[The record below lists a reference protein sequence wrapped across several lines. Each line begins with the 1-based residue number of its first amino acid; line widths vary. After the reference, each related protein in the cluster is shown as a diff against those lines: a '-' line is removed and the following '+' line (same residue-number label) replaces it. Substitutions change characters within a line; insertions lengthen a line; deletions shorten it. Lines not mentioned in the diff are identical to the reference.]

1 MPDMMQFDLV
11 SPERMMASVEV
22 SAVDLP
28 AREGDMTA
36 MPSHA
41 AVMATL
47 RPGVVRAHAADGV
60 SEFVVTGG
68 FAEVTAESA
77 TILAE
82 TAVKREDATRELLEE
97 AIREAEQSSQ
107 ASEGGEKDIADK
119 RLADLKSLV
128 SALSL

>member
-28 AREGDMTA
+28 ASEGDMTA

-47 RPGVVRAHAADGV
+47 RPGIVRAHAADGV

-68 FAEVTAESA
+68 FAEVTAEST

-82 TAVKREDATRELLEE
+82 TAVKREDANRELLEE
-97 AIREAEQSSQ
+97 AVREAEQSSQ

>member
-1 MPDMMQFDLV
+1 MMQFDLV

-28 AREGDMTA
+28 ASEGDMTA

-47 RPGVVRAHAADGV
+47 RPGIVRAHAADEV

-68 FAEVTAESA
+68 FAEVTAGSA

-82 TAVKREDATRELLEE
+82 TAVKREDATRELLNE
-97 AIREAEQSSQ
+97 AIRHAEQASQ
-107 ASEGGEKDIADK
+107 ACEGGEKDIVDK

-128 SALSL
+128 SALDL

>member
-68 FAEVTAESA
+68 FAEVTAEST

>member
-47 RPGVVRAHAADGV
+47 RPGIVRAHSADGV

-68 FAEVTAESA
+68 FAEVTAEST

-82 TAVKREDATRELLEE
+82 TAVKREDANRELLEE
-97 AIREAEQSSQ
+97 AVREAEQSSQ

>member
-1 MPDMMQFDLV
+1 MPEMMQFDLV
-11 SPERMMASVEV
+11 SPERMMASVKV

-28 AREGDMTA
+28 ASEGDMTA

-47 RPGVVRAHAADGV
+47 RPGLVRAHAAAGV

-82 TAVKREDATRELLEE
+82 TAVKREEATRELLDE
-97 AIREAEQSSQ
+97 AILQAEQASQ
-107 ASEGGEKDIADK
+107 TCEGGEKDIADK

-128 SALSL
+128 SALGL